1 MVILNKRFLLAVVIY
16 AALFEGSCF
25 LFWGIYGAQRIS
37 YHLRVDDD
45 PKKLAAMSKVWPSP
59 GLVPD
64 GRLGWSPN
72 TNSAIFAGDGSRNS
86 QSTFEREKVSAY
98 GDSFVFGAE
107 VTAEQSFPY
116 QLSLMIGSGVKNFG
130 VGGYGP
136 DQAILRLE
144 GHLIAGDRPKM
155 VVLGMPS
162 ENIARTVNLFRRYY
176 VPSEGPHFT
185 KPLFILDDEQKWR
198 LVDAI
203 PRWPLSEVAWRKL
216 LAATRDH
223 DRWYAQNRSRPR
235 LQFPYSLATF
245 QVARFLLFDVLRW
258 QDLYED
264 DRALSTMKYL
274 LRHFVSLSK
283 EYEFAAVFV
292 IVPMPEDLL
301 KLKEG
306 GEPYYQNLLNWS
318 ALEFGGDLKVVD
330 VVRGREIDLKRF
342 HVRPFSGH
350 ASAYGNGVVAK
361 AIHERIRDVIEE

>member
-1 MVILNKRFLLAVVIY
+1 
-16 AALFEGSCF
+16 
-25 LFWGIYGAQRIS
+25 
-37 YHLRVDDD
+37 
-45 PKKLAAMSKVWPSP
+45 
-59 GLVPD
+59 
-64 GRLGWSPN
+64 
-72 TNSAIFAGDGSRNS
+72 
-86 QSTFEREKVSAY
+86 
-98 GDSFVFGAE
+98 
-107 VTAEQSFPY
+107 
-116 QLSLMIGSGVKNFG
+116 
-130 VGGYGP
+130 
-136 DQAILRLE
+136 
-144 GHLIAGDRPKM
+144 
-155 VVLGMPS
+155 
-162 ENIARTVNLFRRYY
+162 
-176 VPSEGPHFT
+176 
-185 KPLFILDDEQKWR
+185 
-198 LVDAI
+198 
-203 PRWPLSEVAWRKL
+203 
-216 LAATRDH
+216 
-223 DRWYAQNRSRPR
+223 
-235 LQFPYSLATF
+235 
-245 QVARFLLFDVLRW
+245 VARFLLFDVLRW